1 MTHRIL
7 TPQLAARERQSSAA
21 FISLSPGL
29 VCQFT
34 APNGATVTHQQV
46 GALGLTAHQAWDL
59 AARNLLATAQRGDGI
74 EFWVRPA
81 ATRLPELDGTGLA
94 GYEVRGDASPPA
106 AWLAHPTTFS
116 TLHRHF
122 AHVFGTDGERA
133 YYTRDKR
140 ELFVFD
146 TRAEE
151 AAAALGAEGVLEYS
165 LGFPLAWRRHPAMV

>member
-7 TPQLAARERQSSAA
+7 TPQLAARERHSSAA

-34 APNGATVTHQQV
+34 APSGATATHQQV

-59 AARNLLATAQRGDGI
+59 AARSLLATAQHGDGI

-81 ATRLPELDGTGLA
+81 ATRLPELDGNGLA
-94 GYEVRGDASPPA
+94 GYEVRGDTAPPA

-116 TLHRHF
+116 TLHQHF
-122 AHVFGTDGERA
+122 AHIFGTDGELA

-146 TRAEE
+146 APADEV
-151 AAAALGAEGVLEYS
+151 AAVVGAEGVLEYS
-165 LGFPLAWRRHPAMV
+165 LGFPLARRRHPAMV

>member
-1 MTHRIL
+1 MTQPIL
-7 TPQLAARERQSSAA
+7 TPQLAMRERHASAA

-34 APNGATVTHQQV
+34 APTGATVTHQQV

-59 AARNLLATAQRGDGI
+59 VARSLLATAQRGDGV

-81 ATRLPELDGTGLA
+81 ATRLPELADTGLA
-94 GYEVRGDASPPA
+94 GYEVRGAAAPPA

-116 TLHRHF
+116 TLQRHF
-122 AHVFGTDGERA
+122 AHVFGTDGELT

-146 TRAEE
+146 APADDV
-151 AAAALGAEGVLEYS
+151 AAVLGAEGVVEYS
-165 LGFPLAWRRHPAMV
+165 LGFPLLRRRHPAIV